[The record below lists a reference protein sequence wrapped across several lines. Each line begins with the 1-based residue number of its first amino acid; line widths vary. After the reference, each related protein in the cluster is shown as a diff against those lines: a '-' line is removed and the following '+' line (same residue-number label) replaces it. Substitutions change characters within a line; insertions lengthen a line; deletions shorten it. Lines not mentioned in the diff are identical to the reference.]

1 MSTPPNDPAGAN
13 FCALCGKPLRKA
25 TSDGG
30 GTPPSDARPGR
41 ALHQV
46 CAARL
51 QLEPPRYCPE
61 CGRRLKVQVS
71 PLAWRATCS
80 RHGTATSSPGV
91 NSSNLWNIS
100 T

>member
-1 MSTPPNDPAGAN
+1 MSNPAQGPAAAL
-13 FCALCGKPLRKA
+13 FCALCGEALRKE

-30 GTPPSDARPGR
+30 STAPSYVHQGGAR
-41 ALHQV
+41 HQGCTV
-46 CAARL
+46 RL

-80 RHGTATSSPGV
+80 RHGTATPSQEA